1 MVERVGGLLRC
12 NTPLGVILVNML
24 ATGTTYTYSSVAV
37 QANATIR
44 TSYSLRGLCHS
55 TTELEFSQITQT
67 GSREG
72 FFTGDTE
79 ASTMAINHVVDR
91 SCIHRNQP
99 SFLKPLLGLREHFDA
114 ETCAASATHDSVGIF
129 MQSADARTGL
139 RRLTPSNCAVAP
151 SKFSCLELDLHHS
164 YSKQTSQYG

>member
-1 MVERVGGLLRC
+1 MLQRLCWKETKKPLRWLSNVWPKDTVVERVGGLLRC
-12 NTPLGVILVNML
+12 NTPLDVILVNML
-24 ATGTTYTYSSVAV
+24 ATGTTDTYSSVAV

-55 TTELEFSQITQT
+55 TSTTELEFSQIAQT

-91 SCIHRNQP
+91 SCIHR
-99 SFLKPLLGLREHFDA
+99 R
-114 ETCAASATHDSVGIF
+114 
-129 MQSADARTGL
+129 
-139 RRLTPSNCAVAP
+139 
-151 SKFSCLELDLHHS
+151 
-164 YSKQTSQYG
+164 